1 MKKIKIATVAAVASA
16 ILFSFSTASSENL
29 ASIPVAK
36 CEKKGIPHLS
46 KRNNIVVC
54 MLNHTRCC
62 IIRLTYSNGLVNYK
76 IELDNGDEF
85 FDNYS
90 FIGVDDAGNETYQLY

>member
-1 MKKIKIATVAAVASA
+1 
-16 ILFSFSTASSENL
+16 
-29 ASIPVAK
+29 
-36 CEKKGIPHLS
+36 
-46 KRNNIVVC
+46 